1 MSRGSAHRSAF
12 TLIELL
18 VVIAIIAI
26 LAAILFPVFAQARE
40 KARSAT
46 CISNQKQI
54 ANALMMYVQDYD
66 EVYPQAEYGDGG
78 AFGPQQQW
86 YEMVWPY
93 IKIGDRYTDAA
104 GISYSWGNGGVYRC
118 PTHADPNQ
126 GQVYGLHMDLFPRN
140 YGGGTWATHSM
151 AAVDAP
157 AEKIFMVEKGRNGQT
172 WSVPYYGTYE
182 WDWTAWVG
190 LDRATGQVQRD
201 GSEIAVSREGD
212 DFRNDNANWWA
223 QCGMLPRYRH
233 SSTTNVLFGDGHA
246 KTFPKNGIMWYKN
259 VFIPVGEA
267 AQNYAAGWYPY

>member
-1 MSRGSAHRSAF
+1 MSRGSATRAF

-40 KARSAT
+40 KARAAT

-54 ANALMMYVQDYD
+54 ANALMMYTQDYD
-66 EVYPQAEYGDGG
+66 ETYPQSEYGGG
-78 AFGPQQQW
+78 SFGPQQQW

-126 GQVYGLHMDLFPRN
+126 GQVYGLHYDLFPTN
-140 YGGGTWATHSM
+140 WNGGTQRVNNM
-151 AAVDAP
+151 AAVDEP
-157 AEKIFMVEKGRNGQT
+157 ASKIYMVEKGRNGQT
-172 WSVPYYGTYE
+172 WSIPYFGSWE

-190 LDRATGQVQRD
+190 LNRSTGQVQRD

-212 DFRNDNANWWA
+212 DFRNNNDNWWA

-233 SSTTNVLFGDGHA
+233 TGSTVCLFGDGHV
-246 KTFPKNGIMWYKN
+246 KSFPKNGIRWYQN
-259 VFIPVGEA
+259 VFINVGQGATWFGE
-267 AQNYAAGWYPY
+267 GWYPY